1 MKSRL
6 IKADDQ
12 LNYSDLTFRVMKADL
27 TPFPESE
34 FYNLTIK
41 KYRED
46 RSLDANAYYWTLVRQ
61 IAHNIDSSVE
71 EVHNQLL
78 DSYGVM
84 ETDGE
89 GKPVKVLM
97 KDSFDYLRAK
107 DIHLHATPH
116 TTELSGVTYRLFY
129 KLKPSHEMDTQEMA
143 KLIDG
148 AKTEVQL

>member
-6 IKADDQ
+6 VNVDNQ
-12 LNYSDLTFRVMKADL
+12 LNYTDMTFRVMKPDL
-27 TPFPESE
+27 VQFPESE
-34 FYNLTIK
+34 YYNLTIK

-84 ETDGE
+84 EMDDE
-89 GKPVKVLM
+89 GKPIKVLM
-97 KDSFDYLRAK
+97 KDSFDYMRAT
-107 DIHLHATPH
+107 DIHLHATPY

>member
-1 MKSRL
+1 MKAKL
-6 IKADDQ
+6 IQIDHQ
-12 LNYSDLTFRVMKADL
+12 LNYTDLTFRVMKPDMRD
-27 TPFPESE
+27 FPESE
-34 FYNLTIK
+34 YHNLSVK

-84 ETDGE
+84 ETDAD
-89 GKPVKVLM
+89 GKPIKVLM
-97 KDSFDYLRAK
+97 KDTFNYMKAT

-116 TTELSGVTYRLFY
+116 TTELDGVTYRLFY

-148 AKTEVQL
+148 AKSEAEI

>member
-1 MKSRL
+1 MKSTL
-6 IKADDQ
+6 VKIDYQ
-12 LNYSDLTFRVMKADL
+12 LGYTHLTFRVKNEDMKE
-27 TPFPESE
+27 FPECE
-34 FYNLTIK
+34 CYNLTLK

-84 ETDGE
+84 EMDDE
-89 GKPVKVLM
+89 GKPIKVLM
-97 KDSFDYLRAK
+97 KDSFEYLKAK
-107 DIHLHATPH
+107 DIHLHATPY

>member
-1 MKSRL
+1 MKARL
-6 IKADDQ
+6 VSADDQ
-12 LNYSDLTFRVMKADL
+12 LNYTDLTFRVYKADL
-27 TPFPESE
+27 TPFPESDA
-34 FYNLTIK
+34 YNLTIK

-61 IAHNIDSSVE
+61 IAHNIDSSIE

-84 ETDGE
+84 EMDADN
-89 GKPVKVLM
+89 KPVKVLM
-97 KDSFDYLRAK
+97 KDSFNYTKSK
-107 DIHLHATPH
+107 DIHLHATPY